1 MNKTTLSVQEL
12 ASQLGIGLS
21 KAYALVKEPDFPTI
35 RIGTRILI
43 PVDGLHEWLAH
54 EAKGGGT
61 VATEQKS
68 TISHNTLSC
77 QLPWKCKQ
85 QQLSNC
91 DYSYRCFVT
100 EIRIKL

>member
-1 MNKTTLSVQEL
+1 MTCVDHSDRMRLSKYAYIITLTNKRRRRTQTMNKTTLSVQEL

-21 KAYALVKEPDFPTI
+21 KAYALVKEPDFPTV

-61 VATEQKS
+61 VAAEQ
-68 TISHNTLSC
+68 
-77 QLPWKCKQ
+77 
-85 QQLSNC
+85 
-91 DYSYRCFVT
+91 
-100 EIRIKL
+100 

>member
-12 ASQLGIGLS
+12 ASQLGIRLS
-21 KAYALVKEPDFPTI
+21 KAYTLVKEPDFPTV

-61 VATEQKS
+61 VATEQ
-68 TISHNTLSC
+68 
-77 QLPWKCKQ
+77 
-85 QQLSNC
+85 
-91 DYSYRCFVT
+91 
-100 EIRIKL
+100 

>member
-1 MNKTTLSVQEL
+1 MTCIDRSYRMRLSKYAYIVTLMNMKRRRTQTMNKTTLSVQEL

-61 VATEQKS
+61 VATEQ
-68 TISHNTLSC
+68 
-77 QLPWKCKQ
+77 
-85 QQLSNC
+85 
-91 DYSYRCFVT
+91 
-100 EIRIKL
+100 